1 MLTITSFSYAE
12 FQESSP
18 VSEVAKMAL
27 AVIRAAATLVEGR
40 KKKILFP
47 PPKKNCDSDFLNMP
61 PRELNPLDVTGLSL
75 PRGDAR
81 EQWPSCVPNF
91 CLLVL

>member
-18 VSEVAKMAL
+18 VSEVTKMAL

-47 PPKKNCDSDFLNMP
+47 PQKKT
-61 PRELNPLDVTGLSL
+61 VTQIS
-75 PRGDAR
+75 
-81 EQWPSCVPNF
+81 ST
-91 CLLVL
+91 CLLEN